1 MQTLYTI
8 IQIILTLAAVLLVVL
23 VLAQEGRQQ
32 GLGAIAGGAE
42 TFFGKSKGR
51 TMEEKLK
58 KYTRIVAVA
67 FIVLS
72 IALVI
77 LQGFTPVA

>member
-8 IQIILTLAAVLLVVL
+8 IQVILTLAAVLLVVL

-58 KYTRIVAVA
+58 KYTRIVAVG

-77 LQGFTPVA
+77 LQRFTTAA